1 MKQIKYIIL
10 LIILSFSFTS
20 LVNATQIDDIKTSIN
35 AKIDDIKTNSSIKT
49 EDAFNFFSDNYLTT
63 LPKSYKYINLN
74 FKDVKKGTDLYES
87 LQKLV
92 YIDLIENKATKINP
106 KKNINAYTFYFLREK
121 VLYEPIID
129 DAEINS
135 LKNTNTTLL
144 DLLVVKELIKE
155 QEDNTVS
162 DWTWTAEQELS
173 QAAIFDDVYNTITSS
188 HYNKDT
194 ISTTNMMYKAIGW
207 LADGTD
213 DKFTTYFPPVEKK
226 EFSDSLAGQYE
237 WIWAYIEMSQPW
249 ILKIIAPISGSPS
262 ESAWLKANDI
272 VVKIDDFILTKDTT
286 LEEAVSKIKWV
297 SWTKVK
303 LSIKRWVE
311 NLVIEVTRSKITLKD
326 VEWKA
331 LSNTTYYMNMRM
343 FWDNVVSDFKTT
355 LEDLKKQSN
364 TQKLIIDLRNNP
376 GWYLDAVSEILSYF
390 VPAWEN
396 VAVVKY
402 PNYTENYKSK
412 GYTTYDFSKLKI
424 IILINEWSASASE
437 IMAWTL
443 KDYFPDITLVWEKSY
458 GKWSVQTIKT
468 YYDWSSLKYT
478 IAHWFTGKTEN
489 WINWT
494 WIKPDKEVKLDEEKK
509 KQWIDNQLETAK
521 DL

>member
-10 LIILSFSFTS
+10 LIILSFSFTN
-20 LVNATQIDDIKTSIN
+20 LVNASEIDDIKKEIN
-35 AKIDDIKTNSSIKT
+35 TKIDSKKT
-49 EDAFNFFSDNYLTT
+49 ESNIKIKDAFNFFSDNYLTT

-74 FKDVKKGTDLYES
+74 FKDVKKDTDLYES

-92 YIDLIENKATKINP
+92 YIDIIENKSRKIFPENKINL
-106 KKNINAYTFYFLREK
+106 YTFYFLREK
-121 VLYEPIID
+121 ILYQPIMEESD
-129 DAEINS
+129 IN
-135 LKNTNTTLL
+135 LFKKTNATLL
-144 DLLVVKELIKE
+144 DLLVVKELIKK

-162 DWTWTAEQELS
+162 DWTWATEQELS
-173 QAAIFDDVYNTITSS
+173 QAAIFDDVYNTLTQS

-194 ISTTNMMYKAIGW
+194 LSETEMMYKAIEW
-207 LADGTD
+207 LTQATG

-226 EFSDSLAGQYE
+226 RFSDTLAWRYE
-237 WIWAYIEMSQPW
+237 WIWAYVEMITPW
-249 ILKIIAPISGSPS
+249 VLKIISPISGSPS
-262 ESAWLKANDI
+262 ELAWLKAGDI
-272 VVKIDDFILTKDTT
+272 VEKIDKFTLTEKTT
-286 LEEAVSKIKWV
+286 LDEAVSKMKWKA
-297 SWTKVK
+297 WTKVS
-303 LSIKRWVE
+303 LTIKRWTE
-311 NLVIEVTRSKITLKD
+311 TLIFNIERAKITLKD

-343 FWDNVVSDFKTT
+343 FWDNVVSDFKTS

-390 VPAWEN
+390 VPAWKN
-396 VAVVKY
+396 VAVVKT
-402 PNYTENYKSK
+402 PTYTENYISK
-412 GYTTYDFSKLKI
+412 WYTTYDFSKLKI
-424 IILINEWSASASE
+424 VILINEWSASASE

-443 KDYFPDITLVWEKSY
+443 KDYFPEITLVWEKSY

-478 IAHWFTGKTEN
+478 IAHWFTWKTEI

-494 WIKPDKEVKLDEEKK
+494 WINPDKEVKLDEEKK